1 MAEEWRLTIAFTG
14 HPGTGR
20 RFSGDRQAR
29 EALRGRFGDD
39 IAISAEKRR
48 IFLYTERAGV
58 ASAAELVAR
67 QVLAQQGLSADIRL
81 DRWDPSGQAWRDARS
96 SEPEQD
102 AAPPAADA
110 GSPGS
115 VPVPMPSAMAEA
127 LGTVISGGLDVLG
140 MIP

>member
-1 MAEEWRLTIAFTG
+1 MAEEWRLSIDFTG

-29 EALRGRFGDD
+29 ELLRGRFGDD
-39 IAISAEKRR
+39 ITMSAEKKR
-48 IFLYTERAGV
+48 IFLYTERAD
-58 ASAAELVAR
+58 AATEAELVAR
-67 QVLAQQGLSADIRL
+67 QVLAEQGLSADIRL

-96 SEPEQD
+96 AAPEQD

-110 GSPGS
+110 GSPG
-115 VPVPMPSAMAEA
+115 PMSSPTADAI
-127 LGTVISGGLDVLG
+127 GTVISGGLDILG